1 MKPSPVWHLQTGL
14 SNGMSVAETLA
25 ATPGEVT
32 DIANVRAIQNGARQ
46 KIRLSFEEAMKLR

>member
-1 MKPSPVWHLQTGL
+1 MWHLQTGL

-32 DIANVRAIQNGARQ
+32 DIANVRAIQNGAKQ
-46 KIRLSFEEAMKLR
+46 KIRLSFEEAMKLW